1 MQIIDLTH
9 TIHPDITV
17 YPGTPK
23 PVFDKANTIKNN
35 GFAEMKLTMV
45 THTGTHIDAPSHI
58 LEGKKS
64 LDDFPVD
71 HFFGKAIVIH
81 CADLEN
87 ALITFDFIKTSEDRI
102 RDVDFVL
109 FHSGW
114 SEKWMTD
121 AYFEGFPVLTSEA
134 AKYLTQFHLKGIG
147 LDCIS
152 IDRMTDEGLPNHHI
166 VLGKDIL
173 IIENLANLDRL
184 PETGFIF
191 QCLPMKIKDADGA
204 PVRAVAILGDVLE

>member
-45 THTGTHIDAPSHI
+45 THTGTHIDAPCHI
-58 LEGKKS
+58 LEGKKA

-71 HFFGKAIVIH
+71 HFIGKAMVIH
-81 CADLEN
+81 CTDQEN
-87 ALITFDFIKTSEDRI
+87 AEITLDFLKPFEDRI
-102 RDVDFVL
+102 RDADFVL

-114 SEKWMTD
+114 SGKWMTD
-121 AYFEGFPVLTSEA
+121 AYFEGFPVLTTEA

-152 IDRMTDEGLPNHHI
+152 IDGMTD
-166 VLGKDIL
+166 
-173 IIENLANLDRL
+173 
-184 PETGFIF
+184 
-191 QCLPMKIKDADGA
+191 DA
-204 PVRAVAILGDVLE
+204 